1 MEKPYGSWKSPLTTE
16 LIVSETIGLG
26 QVALS
31 DDAVYWLEMRPLEK
45 GRHVIVRQTA
55 EGEIMDINP
64 PPYNARTRV
73 QEYGGGA
80 FLAVGEAVF
89 FANFADQ
96 RIYRWQPGTPLQ
108 PIAPEGDYRYADAVF
123 DQARNRLICVREDHT
138 DSAREA
144 LTTLVSLPLDG
155 SGPISVLASGADF
168 YSSPRLSPAG
178 DYLAWLTW
186 NHPNM
191 PWDGTELWVAK
202 TNAKGELGPPER
214 VAGAIDESI
223 LQPEW
228 SPEGVLYFISDRS
241 GWWNLYRRHEGQVEA
256 VTELQAELG
265 SPPWVFGL
273 SSYAFES
280 AERII
285 CAYQRDGVS
294 RLARLDTATGAL
306 DEFKLPYTAIEYL
319 QARAGRAVAI
329 AASPEAFPALIQLD
343 LATAKWEVI
352 RRASALSIDPGFLSI
367 AEAIQFPTAGGA
379 TAHAFFYPPK
389 NKDYTG
395 PPNERPP
402 LLVMSHGGP
411 TAATDNTLSLK
422 IQYWTSRGIAV
433 LDVNYRGSSGY
444 GREYRRQLEGQ
455 WGVADVD
462 DCVHGALYLV
472 ERGAV
477 DPQRL
482 AIRGG
487 SAGGFTTLA
496 ALTFR
501 DVFKAGASHYGVSDL
516 EALAKE
522 THKFES
528 RYLDRLIG
536 PYPERADLY
545 LERSP
550 LHAVDRLSCPVI
562 FFQGLEDKIVPPEQ
576 AEQMVAALRRKGVPV
591 AYVPFEGEQHG
602 FRQAENIK
610 RALDAELY
618 FYSRIFGFDVADPIT
633 PVPIENL

>member
-1 MEKPYGSWKSPLTTE
+1 MEKPYGSWKSPLTPD

-31 DDAVYWLEMRPLEK
+31 GDTVYWLEMRPMEK
-45 GRHVIVRQTA
+45 GRHVIVRRTA

-80 FLAVGEAVF
+80 FVVAGEAVF
-89 FANFADQ
+89 FTNFADQ
-96 RIYRWQPGTPLQ
+96 RIYRQQPGTPLQ
-108 PIAPEGDYRYADAVF
+108 PITPKGHYRYADAIF
-123 DQARNRLICVREDHT
+123 DEARNRLICVREDHT
-138 DSAREA
+138 DNTREA

-155 SGPISVLASGADF
+155 SGAISVLASGADF
-168 YSSPRLSPAG
+168 YSSPRLSPTG
-178 DYLAWLTW
+178 DYLVWLTW

-191 PWDGTELWVAK
+191 PWDGTELWIARI
-202 TNAKGELGPPER
+202 NAKGELGPAER

-228 SPEGVLYFISDRS
+228 SPEGILYFISDRS
-241 GWWNLYRRHEGQVEA
+241 GWWNLCRRHEGQVEV
-256 VTELQAELG
+256 VTRLQAELG
-265 SPPWVFGL
+265 SPPWIFGL
-273 SSYAFES
+273 SSYAFEA

-285 CAYQRDGVS
+285 CAYQSDGVS

-306 DEFKLPYTAIEYL
+306 EDFDLPYTAIGFL
-319 QARAGRAVAI
+319 QAKAGRAVAI
-329 AASPEAFPALIQLD
+329 AASPEEFPALIQLD
-343 LATAKWEVI
+343 LATAKWEVL
-352 RRASALSIDPGFLSI
+352 RRASALSVDPGFLSI

-389 NKDYTG
+389 NKNYSGSLD
-395 PPNERPP
+395 EQPP
-402 LLVMSHGGP
+402 LLVMGHGGP

-472 ERGAV
+472 ERGLV

-496 ALTFR
+496 ALAFR
-501 DVFKAGASHYGVSDL
+501 EVFKAGASHYGVSDL

-536 PYPERADLY
+536 PYPQRADLY
-545 LERSP
+545 VARSP
-550 LHAVDRLSCPVI
+550 IHAIDRLSCPVI

-618 FYSRIFGFDVADPIT
+618 FYSRIFGFDMADPIT